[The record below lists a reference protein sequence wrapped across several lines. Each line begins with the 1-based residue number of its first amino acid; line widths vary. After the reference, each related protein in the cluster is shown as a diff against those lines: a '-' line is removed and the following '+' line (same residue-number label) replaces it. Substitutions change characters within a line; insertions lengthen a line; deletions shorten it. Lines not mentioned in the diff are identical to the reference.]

1 MLVVTRGGTYY
12 VPGSLIIAACGVVVA
27 GWLAL
32 AWRRW
37 RRKARIRRKGDYLR
51 AQLGLGDENRA
62 RLEADLPV
70 DVADD
75 VAVLAELHVRVIDQ
89 PGAAGRTLDGHRCGD
104 ATTQVTKSI
113 VTMRAGRFRD
123 Q

>member
-1 MLVVTRGGTYY
+1 MAGSGVAPLAAQSSNPKEGG
-12 VPGSLIIAACGVVVA
+12 LFA
-27 GWLAL
+27 GTAWT
-32 AWRRW
+32 WRR
-37 RRKARIRRKGDYLR
+37 R
-51 AQLGLGDENRA
+51 NRA